1 MSLWG
6 QRDTFG
12 ATLNACLIVWQ
23 RCRFRRI
30 SLFVVVYA
38 AVADRVVV
46 VDILAVGI
54 AALLCRVTAESQSQS
69 PSPSQSQRESSV
81 FLHSSWQ

>member
-1 MSLWG
+1 MSLRR

-12 ATLNACLIVWQ
+12 ATLYACLIVWQ
-23 RCRFRRI
+23 RWLCCRL

-46 VDILAVGI
+46 VDILAAGI
-54 AALLCRVTAESQSQS
+54 AALLSRLTAETQSQ
-69 PSPSQSQRESSV
+69 SPSQSQRESSV

>member
-23 RCRFRRI
+23 CCRLRRL

-54 AALLCRVTAESQSQS
+54 AALLSRVTAESQSQ
-69 PSPSQSQRESSV
+69 SPSQSQRESSV